1 MPIPRI
7 AKLCISLF
15 LWTHNPVF
23 NWRLKILTNAFKT
36 LSSSFET
43 VIHSFCSCFWALGVV
58 LEAHFRSEKNA
69 EYFHQYTL
77 RYTSQKSFTQ
87 GSTTTFSQSLPG
99 CRKRSLIMYYMVTT
113 YDRGS
118 MMRKAPLV
126 VLQYQSRMTTAPV
139 AISFGLARTV
149 WSWRSGENEKNALF
163 LRSKKYQHGR
173 APNLI
178 CFQADKRSTLLHPA
192 NQNIQEIEN
201 EKCSTSTFPNVLLR
215 YIAFI

>member
-1 MPIPRI
+1 MPFKHWTQVL
-7 AKLCISLF
+7 KLPF
-15 LWTHNPVF
+15 
-23 NWRLKILTNAFKT
+23 
-36 LSSSFET
+36 
-43 VIHSFCSCFWALGVV
+43 IHSVV
-58 LEAHFRSEKNA
+58 AFELWELYWRRIFDLNISINIHWDISFKNK
-69 EYFHQYTL
+69 FYT
-77 RYTSQKSFTQ
+77 RIIS
-87 GSTTTFSQSLPG
+87 SQSLPG

-113 YDRGS
+113 YDRGP
-118 MMRKAPLV
+118 MMRKVPLV

>member
-1 MPIPRI
+1 MKAEEEVDFVDKVHIGSKGTSNITSYRRNI
-7 AKLCISLF
+7 ENKRDIQYLF
-15 LWTHNPVF
+15 LSKKYFKQKGHPILLIIQEIFQTRGIF
-23 NWRLKILTNAFKT
+23 NITCYPRNISNKKDIQYLFLSKKYFKQ
-36 LSSSFET
+36 E
-43 VIHSFCSCFWALGVV
+43 G
-58 LEAHFRSEKNA
+58 
-69 EYFHQYTL
+69 HQIY
-77 RYTSQKSFTQ
+77 
-87 GSTTTFSQSLPG
+87 
-99 CRKRSLIMYYMVTT
+99 
-113 YDRGS
+113 
-118 MMRKAPLV
+118 LV
-126 VLQYQSRMTTAPV
+126 VLQYQSRMTTEPV

-163 LRSKKYQHGR
+163 LRCKKYQHGR